1 MFTSLAICQ
10 PASRFIG
17 ASLHRITRYFVQRAA
32 VTHLQRLEDWA
43 LYDIGLKRSEIK
55 AAVRGETVR
64 WN

>member
-1 MFTSLAICQ
+1 MFTSPTIVR

-17 ASLHRITRYFVQRAA
+17 VSLDRITRYFVRRAA
-32 VTHLQRLEDWA
+32 VTHLQGLEDWA